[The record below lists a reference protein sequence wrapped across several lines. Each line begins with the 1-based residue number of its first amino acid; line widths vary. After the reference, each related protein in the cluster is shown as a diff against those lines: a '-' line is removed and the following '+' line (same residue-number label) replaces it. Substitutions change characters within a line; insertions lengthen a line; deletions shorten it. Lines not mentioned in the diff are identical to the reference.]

1 MSSVSVVLS
10 LALVA
15 MVKSQ
20 EFQPIA
26 TGIAADRCFEPVST
40 GHCRARFPSFHYNPL
55 TETCDCFIFGGCAA
69 NGNKFTTLDECMNT
83 CGVNPQLQTISLTC
97 VRIFGAE
104 NPKLTVSPRTINS
117 RPAPVEAENPKLTV
131 SSQTNSPRPAPLVFS
146 LETSPPSPVTDNNVV
161 IVKTSTSTA
170 APVTEATTTPATSTI
185 APSATT
191 PATSSDAPTT
201 TTPATSSAAPTSA
214 SSSSS
219 TTNSPTSAA
228 SSTVSPTT
236 VSTSTKPVPRKPT
249 STPGPWDHWLNL

>member
-1 MSSVSVVLS
+1 VLS

-83 CGVNPQLQTISLTC
+83 CGVNPQLQTISSTC

-104 NPKLTVSPRTINS
+104 NPKLTVSSRTIDS

-146 LETSPPSPVTDNNVV
+146 LETSPPSPVTERNVV
-161 IVKTSTSTA
+161 IDKTITSTA
-170 APVTEATTTPATSTI
+170 APTTEDTTTT
-185 APSATT
+185 
-191 PATSSDAPTT
+191 ATSSAAPST
-201 TTPATSSAAPTSA
+201 TTPATSSAASTTA
-214 SSSSS
+214 SPSSS
-219 TTNSPTSAA
+219 TTNAPASAT
-228 SSTVSPTT
+228 SSTVSPKT
-236 VSTSTKPVPRKPT
+236 VSTSTKPSPRKPA
-249 STPGPWDHWLNL
+249 STPGPWDHWLNI

>member
-1 MSSVSVVLS
+1 MGSYFQVKPHRLRMKSSVSVVLS

-15 MVKSQ
+15 MVKTQ
-20 EFQPIA
+20 DFQPIA

-40 GHCRARFPSFHYNPL
+40 GHCRAHFPSFHYNPL

-83 CGVNPQLQTISLTC
+83 CGVNPQQQTISSTC

-104 NPKLTVSPRTINS
+104 NPKLTLSSRTINP

-146 LETSPPSPVTDNNVV
+146 LETSPASPVTDRNVV

-170 APVTEATTTPATSTI
+170 APVTDATTTPATS
-185 APSATT
+185 
-191 PATSSDAPTT
+191 
-201 TTPATSSAAPTSA
+201 
-214 SSSSS
+214 
-219 TTNSPTSAA
+219 
-228 SSTVSPTT
+228 STVSPTT
-236 VSTSTKPVPRKPT
+236 DSTSTKPSPRKPA
-249 STPGPWDHWLNL
+249 STP

>member
-1 MSSVSVVLS
+1 MGSYFQVKPHRLRMKSSVSVVLS

-15 MVKSQ
+15 IVKTQ
-20 EFQPIA
+20 EIQPIA

-83 CGVNPQLQTISLTC
+83 CGVNPQLQTISSTC

-104 NPKLTVSPRTINS
+104 NPKLTVSSRTIDS

-131 SSQTNSPRPAPLVFS
+131 SSQANSPRPAPLVFS
-146 LETSPPSPVTDNNVV
+146 LETSSPSPVTDRNVV

-170 APVTEATTTPATSTI
+170 APVT
-185 APSATT
+185 
-191 PATSSDAPTT
+191 DTT
-201 TTPATSSAAPTSA
+201 TTPATSSIAPSTSSA
-214 SSSSS
+214 SSS
-219 TTNSPTSAA
+219 TTKSPT
-228 SSTVSPTT
+228 
-236 VSTSTKPVPRKPT
+236 
-249 STPGPWDHWLNL
+249 